1 MIKLT
6 AGLKRYNFIG
16 SEKIMKQEAIKLE
29 LIEWLAKL
37 NDSNTLQYLKK
48 IKDAGTTDQDWWNDL
63 SEPQKKGILRG
74 LKDIDEGR
82 TFAHEEVKA
91 KYGL

>member
-1 MIKLT
+1 M
-6 AGLKRYNFIG
+6 
-16 SEKIMKQEAIKLE
+16 EQETIKLE

-37 NDSNTLQYLKK
+37 KDMEILNYLKVVK
-48 IKDAGTTDQDWWNDL
+48 ESTTSKNDWWNDL
-63 SEPQKKGILRG
+63 TEQHIQGIQRG

-82 TFAHEEVKA
+82 VVSHNVVKK